1 MDQQLPLLPSAA
13 QTQPP
18 APRAPVSPSTAL
30 SEACAAF
37 AAHMQRSDFAL
48 NTIKSFSGDLSLLQ
62 RFVGPARAI
71 GDISTNDLQAF
82 MDHLRHG
89 RGVPCSPKSYGR
101 RLTALKVFFAWLAST
116 SALPHDPAAGLIH
129 LPAPTASPIAL
140 TEEQIQRTL
149 DAARALERS
158 SKTPD
163 PRPLFLISLLLQTGI
178 KKGECLG
185 LKIDHFDLSDP
196 KQPAVYIRYREP
208 RYRHKERKLALE
220 PGLPALLRRYVAS
233 YRPVGAL
240 FPCTGRNLEYVLHR
254 VAQLAGLDEGLSF
267 DTLRWTCALRD
278 YRSGHDPEHLRRKL
292 GLSKIAWE
300 DTLKKLQALAA
311 KPL

>member
-1 MDQQLPLLPSAA
+1 MDQQLPLLPDPSDKP
-13 QTQPP
+13 TPEP
-18 APRAPVSPSTAL
+18 KAPLSPSATL
-30 SEACAAF
+30 SQACAAF
-37 AAHMQRSDFAL
+37 AEHMQHADFAV

-62 RFVGPARAI
+62 RFLGSARAI
-71 GDISTNDLQAF
+71 GDVSADDLRAF
-82 MDHLRHG
+82 MEHLRHG

-101 RLTALKVFFAWLAST
+101 RLTAVKVFFAWLASA
-116 SALPHDPAAGLIH
+116 SVLPDDPAAGLVH

-140 TEEQIQRTL
+140 TQEQIQRTL

-158 SKTPD
+158 GKAPD
-163 PRPLFLISLLLQTGI
+163 PRPLLLVSLLLQTGM

-185 LKIDHFDLSDP
+185 LQVGHFDLSDP
-196 KQPAVYIRYREP
+196 QQPSVYIRYREP
-208 RYRHKERKLALE
+208 RYRHKERRLALDASL
-220 PGLPALLRRYVAS
+220 PGLLQRYIAA

-278 YRSGHDPEHLRRKL
+278 LRSGCDPEHLRRKL
-292 GLSKIAWE
+292 GLSRIAWE
-300 DTLKKLQALAA
+300 ETFRKLQALAA